1 MTKLSLGK
9 WVFSISF
16 DVYKYYA
23 AKQSLA
29 FHLSTYFWML
39 KQADPIFVLRI
50 FCQRHNFDV
59 RILWVC
65 WCILGAPPGVLGIWG
80 EGLFIFR
87 ELGSTA
93 NYFRGA
99 WEQALTFGD
108 LGSTAKKL
116 KKINIRLPF

>member
-16 DVYKYYA
+16 DVYTYYA

-50 FCQRHNFDV
+50 FSQRHNFDV
-59 RILWVC
+59 RIY
-65 WCILGAPPGVLGIWG
+65 GYAGVFFSHIIIKSPLI
-80 EGLFIFR
+80 FINS
-87 ELGSTA
+87 LLNDAHTM
-93 NYFRGA
+93 
-99 WEQALTFGD
+99 TV
-108 LGSTAKKL
+108 
-116 KKINIRLPF
+116 